1 MQFWMFFGVKQI
13 TGLSRR
19 PPISFPDLWR
29 IDLEQGVRKDS
40 TVSEYVNYVI
50 EYWVLL

>member
-1 MQFWMFFGVKQI
+1 MQFWMFGAKQI